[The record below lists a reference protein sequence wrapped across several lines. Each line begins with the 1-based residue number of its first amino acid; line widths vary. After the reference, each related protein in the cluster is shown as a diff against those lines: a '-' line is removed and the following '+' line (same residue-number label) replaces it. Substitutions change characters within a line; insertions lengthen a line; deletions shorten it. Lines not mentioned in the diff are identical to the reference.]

1 MRHIKRLPA
10 PDILVKKQDEWQT
23 KFNEKRQKNA
33 SARPDSSKYGNP
45 SIRKRLEDC
54 SYRKCFYCEGT
65 LNGEIKE
72 IDHFIEVAV
81 APELAYTWDN
91 LYLSCA
97 NCNDKASHACIP
109 VDEVLDPCRSSDKEI
124 QANITFE
131 DECICSQPCSE
142 KGLKTIRKYHLN
154 TDLLDLK
161 RGRWLRMIM
170 KKVVEIQE
178 RMIKEGRKEWTEEE
192 KQMLARYAQPD
203 QPYSLMSEI
212 FLKKHFKDLFHP

>member
-91 LYLSCA
+91 LFA
-97 NCNDKASHACIP
+97 
-109 VDEVLDPCRSSDKEI
+109 
-124 QANITFE
+124 
-131 DECICSQPCSE
+131 
-142 KGLKTIRKYHLN
+142 
-154 TDLLDLK
+154 
-161 RGRWLRMIM
+161 
-170 KKVVEIQE
+170 
-178 RMIKEGRKEWTEEE
+178 
-192 KQMLARYAQPD
+192 
-203 QPYSLMSEI
+203 
-212 FLKKHFKDLFHP
+212 